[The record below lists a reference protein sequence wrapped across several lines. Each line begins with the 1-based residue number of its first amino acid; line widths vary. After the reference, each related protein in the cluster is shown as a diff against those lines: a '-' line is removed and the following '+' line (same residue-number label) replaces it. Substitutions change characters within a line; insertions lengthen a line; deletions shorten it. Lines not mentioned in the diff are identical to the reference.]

1 MFLWFFNRYSEGDL
15 TKPGKRNSRDS
26 TTPLFEVVS
35 EMEEPLKA
43 ATDLTQALLLIGFG
57 LESVGDKDASQPV
70 LAVAEALSEQI
81 NTARETWKRALK
93 SATD

>member
-1 MFLWFFNRYSEGDL
+1 MLIWFFNRYSEGDL
-15 TKPGKRNSRDS
+15 TKRDKRNSCDS
-26 TTPLFEVVS
+26 VASLFEAVS

-70 LAVAEALSEQI
+70 LAVAEALSENLATVQTCRR
-81 NTARETWKRALK
+81 NVLK
-93 SATD
+93 AIA